1 MKLGYLCLVSVISVA
16 LVSGF
21 AWAEAGKKAKKGEKA
36 PPTPEELF
44 AQMDTNN
51 DKAVNLDELLA
62 MKQVKG
68 DKEFAQKLLALWD
81 ENKDGKATQEEFNK
95 YLEAQ
100 SQQREKQFA
109 KVDLNADKSLTLDE
123 IKSMKQVG
131 GDETKAKA
139 FLERLDDDKD
149 GKVSLKEFTR
159 VRAIFQLPPQEKEK
173 KEKKGAN

>member
-1 MKLGYLCLVSVISVA
+1 MRLGYLCLVSVVCVA
-16 LVSGF
+16 LVGGV
-21 AWAEAGKKAKKGEKA
+21 AWAEQGKKGKKVEKA

-44 AQMDTNN
+44 TQMDTNN

-68 DKEFAQKLLALWD
+68 DKEFAQKLLAQWD
-81 ENKDGKATQEEFNK
+81 ENKDGKATQEEFK
-95 YLEAQ
+95 KFLEAQ
-100 SQQREKQFA
+100 AQQREKQFA
-109 KVDLNADKSLTLDE
+109 KVDLNADKSLSLDE

-131 GDETKAKA
+131 GDEAKAKA
-139 FLERLDDDKD
+139 LLERLDDDKD
-149 GKVSLKEFTR
+149 GKVSVKEFTR

>member
-1 MKLGYLCLVSVISVA
+1 MKLGRLCLVS
-16 LVSGF
+16 LVCLVLVGGV
-21 AWAEAGKKAKKGEKA
+21 AWAEAGKKAKKA

-68 DKEFAQKLLALWD
+68 DKEFAQRLLAAWD
-81 ENKDGKATQEEFNK
+81 ANKDGKATQEEFK
-95 YLEAQ
+95 KFLEAQ
-100 SQQREKQFA
+100 AQQREKQFA
-109 KVDLNADKSLTLDE
+109 KMDLNADKALTLDE

-139 FLERLDDDKD
+139 MLERLDDDKD
-149 GKVSLKEFTR
+149 GKLSVAEFTK
-159 VRAIFQLPPQEKEK
+159 VRAIFQLPPPVKEKEK
-173 KEKKGAN
+173 KKTN